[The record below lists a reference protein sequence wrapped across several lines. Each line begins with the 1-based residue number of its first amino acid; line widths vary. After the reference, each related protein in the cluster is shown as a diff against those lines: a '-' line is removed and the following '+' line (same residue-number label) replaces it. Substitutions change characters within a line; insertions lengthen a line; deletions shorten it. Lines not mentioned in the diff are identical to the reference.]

1 MFYNV
6 EFLYFSAILAPPC
19 IVSFL
24 DRVSDNSEKEMYVA
38 IILIVSHLFGA
49 LPVAILGK
57 IRPKGERIECFN
69 RRGISFLKMK
79 LISMYF
85 FGTCYFLHCGLYI
98 WKHILEHVNR
108 ELGIICYVMT
118 AIHVFSL
125 FIYFVVFY
133 RRKCEYTCCNTFL
146 SVVAIIFTNIGS
158 WIDALSSTYLLRPH
172 LNISL
177 PVQNITRAMEI
188 IEETEPLVS
197 SAIISFSLLTISLL
211 FPKPGLTCT
220 LSNLDL
226 QTVDSIPNNDTA
238 FYNQIIKTWHC
249 KVIFQI
255 FFLLLSVGL
264 VAFTFTELLTEES
277 SADLKA
283 YIITEIVLKSI
294 ILFLV
299 LINCICFFGERLIKC
314 LLFKECKNCSNIC
327 KSVCKILCFNA
338 WVVLF
343 VIACIG
349 NVFYH
354 VACGICINDI
364 QDIEIDIYVIVEI
377 IISIIAAVLQS
388 FFIIGTYYNVKC
400 ENCDDSIR
408 YECVASRFKEFVYF
422 ACSLLGILNMG
433 LWISDSISKEN
444 LIYKVDD
451 DDFWNLFKNVT
462 LLLTTF
468 FRFQTSLEFL
478 KLYWHHEKRERM
490 IDR

>member
-6 EFLYFSAILAPPC
+6 QYFYFSAISVAPC
-19 IVSFL
+19 IVYFL
-24 DRVSDNSEKEMYVA
+24 DRVPNDDSEKEMYITIV
-38 IILIVSHLFGA
+38 LMVSHLLGT
-49 LPVAILGK
+49 LPIAILW
-57 IRPKGERIECFN
+57 IVRPTGERIECFN

-79 LISMYF
+79 LISLYF

-98 WKHILEHVNR
+98 WKHGLENVNEILC
-108 ELGIICYVMT
+108 IFCYAIT
-118 AIHVFSL
+118 AGHVFCL
-125 FIYFVVFY
+125 FIYLVVFY
-133 RRKCEYTCCNTFL
+133 RRKCEYTCFNTLL

-158 WIDALSSTYLLRPH
+158 WIDALSSGYLFKYH
-172 LNISL
+172 SNSSE
-177 PVQNITRAMEI
+177 PVQNVTRAMAT

-197 SAIISFSLLTISLL
+197 SAIISFSLLAISLL
-211 FPKPGLTCT
+211 FPMAGRTCT
-220 LSNLDL
+220 LATLDL
-226 QTVDSIPNNDTA
+226 QIVNSTPNNDTV
-238 FYNQIIKTWHC
+238 FYNQIIKTS
-249 KVIFQI
+249 KITFQI
-255 FFLLLSVGL
+255 FFLLLSFGL

-283 YIITEIVLKSI
+283 YTITQIVFKSI
-294 ILFLV
+294 ILLLV

-314 LLFKECKNCSNIC
+314 LSCKECKNCPNIC

-338 WVVLF
+338 WMVMF
-343 VIACIG
+343 VITGIG
-349 NVFYH
+349 NVSYH
-354 VACGICINDI
+354 VAVGICINDI

>member
-38 IILIVSHLFGA
+38 IVLIVSHLFGA

-69 RRGISFLKMK
+69 PRGISFLKMK

-108 ELGIICYVMT
+108 ELGIICYAMT

-158 WIDALSSTYLLRPH
+158 WIDALSSAYLFKPH

-177 PVQNITRAMEI
+177 PVQNITRAMET

-220 LSNLDL
+220 LSNSDL

-277 SADLKA
+277 SEDLKA

-299 LINCICFFGERLIKC
+299 LINCICFF
-314 LLFKECKNCSNIC
+314 
-327 KSVCKILCFNA
+327 
-338 WVVLF
+338 F
-343 VIACIG
+343 V
-349 NVFYH
+349 
-354 VACGICINDI
+354 ND
-364 QDIEIDIYVIVEI
+364 
-377 IISIIAAVLQS
+377 
-388 FFIIGTYYNVKC
+388 
-400 ENCDDSIR
+400 
-408 YECVASRFKEFVYF
+408 
-422 ACSLLGILNMG
+422 
-433 LWISDSISKEN
+433 
-444 LIYKVDD
+444 
-451 DDFWNLFKNVT
+451 
-462 LLLTTF
+462 
-468 FRFQTSLEFL
+468 
-478 KLYWHHEKRERM
+478 
-490 IDR
+490 

>member
-1 MFYNV
+1 
-6 EFLYFSAILAPPC
+6 
-19 IVSFL
+19 
-24 DRVSDNSEKEMYVA
+24 MYVA
-38 IILIVSHLFGA
+38 IVLIVSHVLGA

-108 ELGIICYVMT
+108 ELSIICYAMT
-118 AIHVFSL
+118 AIHVFGL
-125 FIYFVVFY
+125 FIFFVVFY

-146 SVVAIIFTNIGS
+146 SVVAIIFTSIGT
-158 WIDALSSTYLLRPH
+158 WIDALSSGYLFKSH
-172 LNISL
+172 SNSSL
-177 PVQNITRAMEI
+177 PVQNVTRAMET

-211 FPKPGLTCT
+211 FPKAGLICT
-220 LSNLDL
+220 LSNSNL

-238 FYNQIIKTWHC
+238 FYIQIIKTC
-249 KVIFQI
+249 KIIFQI
-255 FFLLLSVGL
+255 FFLLLSFGL
-264 VAFTFTELLTEES
+264 VAFTFTELLTDDS

-283 YIITEIVLKSI
+283 YIITQIVFKSI
-294 ILFLV
+294 ILLLA
-299 LINCICFFGERLIKC
+299 LISCICFFGKRLIKC
-314 LLFKECKNCSNIC
+314 LSCKEFKNCPNIC

-338 WVVLF
+338 WMVMF
-343 VIACIG
+343 VITCIG
-349 NVFYH
+349 NVSYH
-354 VACGICINDI
+354 VACGICSNDI
-364 QDIEIDIYVIVEI
+364 QDIEIDIYIKVEI
-377 IISIIAAVLQS
+377 IISIIATVLQS

-408 YECVASRFKEFVYF
+408 YVCVASRFKEFVYF

-444 LIYKVDD
+444 LIYKVNDN
-451 DDFWNLFKNVT
+451 DFWNLFKNIT

-478 KLYWHHEKRERM
+478 KLYWHPEKRENEKERK
-490 IDR
+490 

>member
-1 MFYNV
+1 
-6 EFLYFSAILAPPC
+6 
-19 IVSFL
+19 
-24 DRVSDNSEKEMYVA
+24 MYVA
-38 IILIVSHLFGA
+38 IVLIVSHLLGA

-57 IRPKGERIECFN
+57 IRPIGERIECFN

-98 WKHILEHVNR
+98 WKNILEHVNR
-108 ELGIICYVMT
+108 ELGIICYAMT
-118 AIHVFSL
+118 AIHVFCL

-146 SVVAIIFTNIGS
+146 SVVAIIFTNIGT
-158 WIDALSSTYLLRPH
+158 WIDALSSGYLFKPYS
-172 LNISL
+172 NSSL
-177 PVQNITRAMEI
+177 PVQNVSRAMET

-211 FPKPGLTCT
+211 FPKAGLTCT
-220 LSNLDL
+220 LSTSDL
-226 QTVDSIPNNDTA
+226 QTVDSTPNNDTA
-238 FYNQIIKTWHC
+238 FYKQIIKTC
-249 KVIFQI
+249 KIIFQI
-255 FFLLLSVGL
+255 FFLLLSFGL

-283 YIITEIVLKSI
+283 YVITQIVFKSI
-294 ILFLV
+294 ILLLV
-299 LINCICFFGERLIKC
+299 LTNCICVFGERLIKC
-314 LLFKECKNCSNIC
+314 LSCKEFKNCLNIC
-327 KSVCKILCFNA
+327 KSVFKILCFNA
-338 WVVLF
+338 WMVML
-343 VIACIG
+343 IITGIG
-349 NVFYH
+349 NVSYH

-364 QDIEIDIYVIVEI
+364 QDTEIENYVIAEI

-388 FFIIGTYYNVKC
+388 VFIIGTYYSVKC

-408 YECVASRFKEFVYF
+408 YECVANRCKEFVYF
-422 ACSLLGILNMG
+422 ACSLIGILNIG
-433 LWISDSISKEN
+433 LWISNSISKEN
-444 LIYKVDD
+444 LIYKLDD

-478 KLYWHHEKRERM
+478 KLYWHHEKRKRKKN
-490 IDR
+490 RKKRNS